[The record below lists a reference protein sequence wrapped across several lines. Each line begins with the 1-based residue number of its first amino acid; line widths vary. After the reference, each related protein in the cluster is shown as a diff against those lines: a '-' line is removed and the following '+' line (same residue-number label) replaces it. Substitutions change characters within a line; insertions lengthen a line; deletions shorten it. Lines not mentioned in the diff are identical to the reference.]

1 MMADLSLA
9 KLIPRYIREMD
20 GANSIPGLKPLGA
33 SHRYSL
39 LRIARDKIAQ
49 PAVTTLKKGD
59 VIDYAKRRRFD
70 AENPV
75 CPATV
80 NQDLCYLAGV
90 LKYAGSAWDECEEV
104 TVAAIEAARP
114 FLVKHQLIGKSEPRT
129 RLPSGDELDQIIA
142 WNVEKDKRSKVRM
155 VEVILFALESAR
167 RQSEICRIT
176 HGDIDWNRV
185 DKKGNPTPM
194 YLVRDMK
201 HPKKKKGNNHWFP
214 ITPNLAEIIRRQP
227 RLAPDN
233 PFERVFPFRAK
244 TVSKRYTDCKKA
256 LEITNLRFHDNR
268 AESITRWL
276 KILPSS
282 KVRFISG
289 HRTTHQIDTV
299 YDRSRPDALHEDF
312 GTIDMNRIQA
322 PAS

>member
-1 MMADLSLA
+1 MSDLSLA
-9 KLIPRYIREMD
+9 KLIPRYISEMD
-20 GANSIPGLKPLGA
+20 GANGVPGLKTLGA

-70 AENPV
+70 TENPV

-90 LKYAGSAWDECEEV
+90 IKYAGSAWDECEEV

-155 VEVILFALESAR
+155 VEVILFSLDSSR
-167 RQSEICRIT
+167 RQSEICRIE
-176 HGDIDWNRV
+176 HGDCDWDRT
-185 DKKGNPTPM
+185 DAAGNATPM
-194 YLVRDMK
+194 YLCRDMK
-201 HPKKKKGNNHWFP
+201 HPTKKRGNHKWFP
-214 ITPNLAEIIRRQP
+214 ITANLAEIIRRQP

-233 PFERVFPFRAK
+233 PHERVFPFRAK

-256 LEITNLRFHDNR
+256 LGITGLRFHDNR
-268 AESITRWL
+268 AEAITRWL
-276 KILPSS
+276 KVLPPQ
-282 KVRFISG
+282 KVRHISG
-289 HRTTHQIDTV
+289 HVTTAILERV
-299 YDRSRPDALHEDF
+299 YDRTRPDALHADF
-312 GTIDMNRIQA
+312 AEIDKRA
-322 PAS
+322 ATV